1 MSVTVTNE
9 PSDRTVL
16 YLTPIRSSQQAR
28 INKAK
33 QNLRGKKFRQRSD
46 TPKFCKKHGMAFL
59 HFQQGKLTKAELV
72 RIPCNSWTCPAC
84 AVIKAIKAKYL
95 IKEVAILNN
104 LLYFLTLTL
113 DPSLIPP
120 EFLPEGDNLTHKY
133 ITHKFNVLLTNLR
146 RKYKHI
152 KYVWVVEFQKNGNAH
167 LHILLDQ
174 RIDIDLVR
182 TIWTRIGGG
191 HIMRIEKV
199 QSLTGIANYL
209 SNYIVKSIN
218 DNNANHSL
226 HYFERRYSISQ
237 SCIRPQKS
245 LEPLITNQSSLDVSR
260 ILSKLGLHEVY
271 NRLQHGTFADG
282 EVIEFDQPV

>member
-1 MSVTVTNE
+1 MSVTGNNVPAE
-9 PSDRTVL
+9 RRVL
-16 YLTPIRSSQQAR
+16 FLTPIRSSQQAR

-46 TPKFCKKHGMAFL
+46 TPSFCKKHGMAFV
-59 HFQQGKLTKAELV
+59 HFEQGKPTKAELV

-84 AVIKAIKAKYL
+84 AITKAIKAKYL

-113 DPSLIPP
+113 DPAHIPP
-120 EFLPEGDNLTHKY
+120 EYIPEGDNLTHKY
-133 ITHKFNVLLTNLR
+133 ITQKFNVLLTNLR
-146 RKYKHI
+146 RKYKQI
-152 KYVWVVEFQKNGNAH
+152 KYVWVVEFQQNGNAH

-191 HIMRIEKV
+191 HIMRIERVK
-199 QSLTGIANYL
+199 SLSGIANYL

-218 DNNANHSL
+218 DNADSHNL

-237 SCIRPQKS
+237 SCNRPNKT
-245 LEPLITNQSSLDVSR
+245 LEPLIVDDSSLGVAR
-260 ILSKLGLHEVY
+260 LLSKLGLYEVY

-282 EVIEFDQPV
+282 EVVEFDQPI